1 MGAASKVPWLAL
13 ARMEAFSDLQG
24 IARISSGKVSK
35 FKDPTSSEPSFR
47 ADEDLR
53 LRVQLHRRSC
63 SRVVFEVRLSSVG
76 QMATLSYSGCGLRM
90 SGNHGDEGVLDLVA
104 TTDEKETPLSFR
116 FRPDIG
122 PWAWDEAERDKYRKE
137 FEAAPGWSSSWIRV
151 SLDVSPDQIRV
162 WLQGRFIAGAKSRPG
177 KPDVSLSLSRGV
189 VFRAIRIVP
198 LASSRFVPLD
208 ITPWANC
215 KGTDPGSLGDGFAF
229 PADRLSAEGMVRV
242 RGVPFHVELGSGRAD
257 NIDLGRTAYR
267 GKLPYIHC
275 DAMTVDPCRALLR
288 VPKAHYDRLHII
300 CTSDTSE
307 GDLPVGSVRMIKTG
321 RGHASTSEFSAPR
334 WDEVRAGPKGF
345 AVGTMLKA
353 THRSGKPGRLWLVS
367 VSLNPGEFLEFLND
381 ETDHLEIDLTKK
393 VALDDE
399 SFPRPAGPASAVHIF
414 AATLELAPARMVPRW
429 EGIGPVYEEPA
440 VPKLRIDLESQRAD
454 EQRLTLRL
462 EIVDPYGLASSAA
475 EDVVLGP
482 HRTVTMVKELAQ
494 EVFGKFDLRVRLE
507 TPDGGR
513 FVEHRTSF
521 AYLPKD
527 RRMATRDSPFGMWCF
542 FEVHNGLP
550 PEWAAPLMRMAGVR
564 WTLPGFLLSKGEEE
578 NARRLAVLERNK
590 IGLNCGNVCCIAN
603 TCCESPGD
611 PEEMLRKM
619 QKMPR
624 MDSWMVFWETSLSS
638 RHRGSFPPELLGR
651 EPLELTEEERRHLDN
666 CWKAGVGYSKLVRE
680 QFPGTKLIFGN
691 GFPAFIGA
699 MIRRGYPK
707 EYLDAF
713 GLDFDLFMSMPE
725 RQPGPLYAPF
735 SGIYVLKALQRIYG
749 YDEFP
754 LYLTEA
760 IYAPVAPGWLTERQQ
775 ADCYVRTHLLA
786 LASGV
791 VFFGMCTS
799 PYDPG
804 DEYFYSHY
812 GPIGLLH
819 RPPELNPRE
828 SFCAY
833 STMTRILDQA
843 SYDRMLPTSSGS
855 VFALRFDRKRGGPVH
870 VLWTIRGSRRAMLRC
885 VGAKRPV
892 ITDMF
897 GNRHRPRTRSGL
909 IQFDITSSPA
919 YLEGIDHVADVALGD
934 PEHEVDSPGCRILAG
949 FEDLSRWKVD
959 ARPVEELEALTLSV
973 PYRRVDLDLASAH
986 QSEGR
991 GPVLRVGLPKH
1002 SQHHPLEIGYSQLLW
1017 AGPEAI
1023 IPESASTI
1031 GGWIRGN
1038 SSWGRVLFCL
1048 EDAGGA
1054 RLVSV
1059 RADSYIDFD
1068 GWRYVGVGLPH
1079 GPREMQVDRIGFH
1092 PWARS
1097 TAEDPRYPLRLKGLI
1112 LEARSHVIHASKLR
1126 PVQDRFYYVGQITLD
1141 RG

>member
-1 MGAASKVPWLAL
+1 MTAASRAPWLAL
-13 ARMEAFSDLQG
+13 ARMELFSDLEG
-24 IARISSGKVSK
+24 IGGITSGKVSK
-35 FKDPTSSEPSFR
+35 FRDSTSGAPAFR

-53 LRVQLHRRSC
+53 LCVPLHKRSR
-63 SRVVFEVRLSSVG
+63 SRVVFEVRLCSAG
-76 QMATLSYSGCGLRM
+76 QVAALSCSGCSLRI
-90 SGNHGDEGVLDLVA
+90 SGNRGDDGILDLVA
-104 TTDEKETPLSFR
+104 TMDEKETPTSFR
-116 FRPDIG
+116 FRPDVG
-122 PWAWDEAERDKYRKE
+122 PWAWDEAEREKYRKE
-137 FEAAPGWSSSWIRV
+137 FEASPGWSSSWIRV
-151 SLDVSPDQIRV
+151 SLDVSPDQIRL
-162 WLQGRFIAGAKSRPG
+162 WLEGRFIAGAKSRPG
-177 KPDVSLSLSRGV
+177 NPDVSLTLSRGV
-189 VFRAIRIVP
+189 VFRSIRIVP

-215 KGTDPGSLGDGFAF
+215 QGTDPGNLGDGFAF
-229 PADRLSAEGMVRV
+229 PANRLSAQGMIRV
-242 RGVPFHVELGSGRAD
+242 QGIPFHVEVGRGRAD

-267 GKLPYIHC
+267 GRLPYIHC
-275 DAMTVDPCRALLR
+275 DAMAVDPCRALLR

-300 CTSDTSE
+300 CASDTAA
-307 GDLPVGSVRMIKTG
+307 GDLQVGSVRMIKTG

-334 WDEVRAGPKGF
+334 WDQAGAGPKGL
-345 AVGTMLKA
+345 AVGRMVQA
-353 THRSGKPGRLWLVS
+353 TRRSGKTGRLWLVS
-367 VSLNPGEFLEFLND
+367 VPLNPGEFLEFLDD

-414 AATLELAPARMVPRW
+414 AATLELAPARMTLRW
-429 EGIGPVYEEPA
+429 EGIAPVHEEPA
-440 VPKLRIDLESQRAD
+440 VPKLEIDLESQRAE

-462 EIVDPYGLASSAA
+462 ETLDPYGSVSSTV
-475 EDVVLGP
+475 EDVVLGS
-482 HRTVTMVKELAQ
+482 HEAVTLVKRLAQ
-494 EVFGKFDLRVRLE
+494 KVSGKFDLRVRLE
-507 TPDGGR
+507 GPGDGR

-521 AYLPKD
+521 ACLPKD
-527 RRMATRDSPFGMWCF
+527 TRMATKDSPFGMWCF

-550 PEWAAPLMRMAGVR
+550 PESAGPLMRMAGVR

-578 NARRLAVLERNK
+578 NAGRLAVLERNR

-619 QKMPR
+619 QRMPR

-638 RHRGSFPPELLGR
+638 RHRGSFPPELLGGK
-651 EPLELTEEERRHLDN
+651 PLELTEEEQRHLGN
-666 CWKAGVGYSKLVRE
+666 CWQAGIGYSKLVRK
-680 QFPGTKLIFGN
+680 QYPGAKLIFGN

-713 GLDFDLFMSMPE
+713 GLDFDLFTSMPE

-735 SGIYVLKALQRIYG
+735 SGIYVLRALQRMYG
-749 YDEFP
+749 YEEFP

-775 ADCYVRTHLLA
+775 ADYYVRTHLLA

-819 RPPELNPRE
+819 RPPQLNPRE

-843 SYDRMLPTSSGS
+843 SFERMLPTSSGS
-855 VFALRFDRKRGGPVH
+855 VYGLKFKRKRGGPVH
-870 VLWTIRGSRRAMLRC
+870 VLWTIRGSRRALLKC

-892 ITDMF
+892 VTDMF
-897 GNRHRPRTRSGL
+897 GNRHRPKSRKGL
-909 IQFDITSSPA
+909 VQLDITSSPT
-919 YLEGIDHVADVALGD
+919 YLESVGRVVDVALGD
-934 PEHEVDSPGCRILAG
+934 PEHEVDVPKCTILAG
-949 FEDLSRWKVD
+949 FEDIRKWKVD
-959 ARPVEELEALTLSV
+959 AQPVEELEAFTLSV
-973 PYRRVDLDLASAH
+973 PYRRMDLDLAPADCH
-986 QSEGR
+986 DGR
-991 GPVLRVGLPKH
+991 GPLLRVGLPKH
-1002 SQHHPLEIGYSQLLW
+1002 SRHHPLEIGYSQLIW
-1017 AGPEAI
+1017 AGPDAI
-1023 IPESASTI
+1023 IPESAGAI

-1048 EDAGGA
+1048 EDAAGA

-1068 GWRYVGVGLPH
+1068 GWRYVGVALPH
-1079 GPREMQVDRIGFH
+1079 GPRGMQVDRTGFH

-1097 TAEDPRYPLRLKGLI
+1097 TAEDPRYPLKLKALV
-1112 LEARSHVIHASKLR
+1112 LEARSHVIHASTLR
-1126 PVQDRFYYVGQITLD
+1126 PVEDRFYYIDQITLD
-1141 RG
+1141 FS